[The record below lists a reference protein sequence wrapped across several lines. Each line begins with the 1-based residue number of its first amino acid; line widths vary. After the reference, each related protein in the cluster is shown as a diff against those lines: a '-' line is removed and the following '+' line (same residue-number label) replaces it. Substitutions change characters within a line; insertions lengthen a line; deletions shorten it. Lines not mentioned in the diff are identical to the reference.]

1 MPNYDLYTEL
11 GLDKDMPPTEIGALL
26 DGRING
32 LVGQGYPSNSPE
44 VDQLA
49 TARAILSDPAKRN
62 TYEAA
67 LAGPDGVIDVSWLHQ
82 LADSPAASGA
92 SSLSSPSSE
101 SAESAESSPV
111 PSYDAASTSVINAA
125 GDAESSSSSS
135 SSSADGAGSSQS
147 PYGQYSG
154 YGQQDQQ
161 GAQNQSP
168 YGQSQFSQSGQ
179 QGQYGQYGQ
188 QQQFNSGNFG
198 GPVQQTPAKAQ
209 FNTAQLSVAG
219 RDRSQSKV
227 YLACLGIMV
236 IGMIYPLILM
246 FTADDGD
253 LSIFKGILFAIAHTA
268 AWVGIAEMVWGVRR
282 IVAPEE
288 EKDAVDA
295 SSSDDSTK

>member
-1 MPNYDLYTEL
+1 MPNYDLYAEL
-11 GLDKDMPPTEIGALL
+11 GLNKDMPPTEIGALL

-82 LADSPAASGA
+82 LADSPAAS
-92 SSLSSPSSE
+92 SESSE
-101 SAESAESSPV
+101 SSESSPV

-125 GDAESSSSSS
+125 GDPGSSSSSS
-135 SSSADGAGSSQS
+135 SSLEEEAGSSQS

-154 YGQQDQQ
+154 YGQ
-161 GAQNQSP
+161 
-168 YGQSQFSQSGQ
+168 SQFAQSGQ

-188 QQQFNSGNFG
+188 YGQQQFNSGNFG

-268 AWVGIAEMVWGVRR
+268 AWVGIAEIVWGVRR

-288 EKDAVDA
+288 EKDAEDA
-295 SSSDDSTK
+295 SSSDDATK

>member
-11 GLDKDMPPTEIGALL
+11 GLNKDMPPTEIGALL

-82 LADSPAASGA
+82 LADSPAAS
-92 SSLSSPSSE
+92 SE
-101 SAESAESSPV
+101 SSSESSPV

-125 GDAESSSSSS
+125 GDAGSSSSSS
-135 SSSADGAGSSQS
+135 SSEDEVGSSQS

-154 YGQQDQQ
+154 YGQ
-161 GAQNQSP
+161 
-168 YGQSQFSQSGQ
+168 SQFAQSGQ

-188 QQQFNSGNFG
+188 YGQQQFNSGNFG

-268 AWVGIAEMVWGVRR
+268 AWVGIAEIVWGVRR

-288 EKDAVDA
+288 EKDAEDA
-295 SSSDDSTK
+295 SSSDDATK

>member
-11 GLDKDMPPTEIGALL
+11 GLNQDMPPTEIGALL

-82 LADSPAASGA
+82 LADSPAAS
-92 SSLSSPSSE
+92 SESSE
-101 SAESAESSPV
+101 SSESSPV

-125 GDAESSSSSS
+125 GDPGSSSSSS
-135 SSSADGAGSSQS
+135 SSSEEEAGSSQS

-154 YGQQDQQ
+154 YGQ
-161 GAQNQSP
+161 
-168 YGQSQFSQSGQ
+168 SQFAQSGQ
-179 QGQYGQYGQ
+179 QGQYGQYG

-268 AWVGIAEMVWGVRR
+268 AWVGIAEIVWGVRR

-288 EKDAVDA
+288 EKDAEDA
-295 SSSDDSTK
+295 SSSDDATK

>member
-11 GLDKDMPPTEIGALL
+11 GLNKDMPPTEIGALL

-82 LADSPAASGA
+82 LADSPAAS
-92 SSLSSPSSE
+92 SESSE
-101 SAESAESSPV
+101 SSESSPV

-125 GDAESSSSSS
+125 GDPGSSSSSS
-135 SSSADGAGSSQS
+135 SSSEEEAGSSQS

-154 YGQQDQQ
+154 YGQ
-161 GAQNQSP
+161 
-168 YGQSQFSQSGQ
+168 SQFAQSGQ

-188 QQQFNSGNFG
+188 DGQQQFNSGNFG

-268 AWVGIAEMVWGVRR
+268 AWVGIAEIVWGVRR

-288 EKDAVDA
+288 EKDAEDA
-295 SSSDDSTK
+295 SSSDDATK

>member
-11 GLDKDMPPTEIGALL
+11 GLDKDMPPTEIGTLL

-49 TARAILSDPAKRN
+49 TARAILSDPGKRN

-92 SSLSSPSSE
+92 TSLSSASQESSP
-101 SAESAESSPV
+101 ESSPV

-125 GDAESSSSSS
+125 GDAGSSSSPE
-135 SSSADGAGSSQS
+135 AEAGSSQS

-154 YGQQDQQ
+154 YGQ
-161 GAQNQSP
+161 
-168 YGQSQFSQSGQ
+168 SQFAQSGQ
-179 QGQYGQYGQ
+179 QSQYGQYGQ
-188 QQQFNSGNFG
+188 QQFSAGNFG
-198 GPVQQTPAKAQ
+198 APVQPAPAKAQ

-219 RDRSQSKV
+219 RDRSQSKI

-268 AWVGIAEMVWGVRR
+268 AWVGIAEIVWGVRR

-288 EKDAVDA
+288 EKDAEVA
-295 SSSDDSTK
+295 SSSDDSAT

>member
-11 GLDKDMPPTEIGALL
+11 GLDKDMPPAEIGTLL

-32 LVGQGYPSNSPE
+32 LVGQGYPTNSPE

-49 TARAILSDPAKRN
+49 TARAILSDPSKRN

-82 LADSPAASGA
+82 LADSPAASSVPSA
-92 SSLSSPSSE
+92 SSVSSSSGS
-101 SAESAESSPV
+101 SAV
-111 PSYDAASTSVINAA
+111 PSYDAASTGVINAS
-125 GDAESSSSSS
+125 GD
-135 SSSADGAGSSQS
+135 AGSSSFPEDAAPAHAAGSAQS

-154 YGQQDQQ
+154 YSEQ
-161 GAQNQSP
+161 GQSP
-168 YGQSQFSQSGQ
+168 YGQSQFAQSGQ
-179 QGQYGQYGQ
+179 QGQYGQ
-188 QQQFNSGNFG
+188 QQFSSGNFG
-198 GPVQQTPAKAQ
+198 APVQPAPAKAQ

-268 AWVGIAEMVWGVRR
+268 AWVGIAEIIWGVRR

-288 EKDAVDA
+288 EKEDDDVV
-295 SSSDDSTK
+295 SSSSADSDR

>member
-1 MPNYDLYTEL
+1 
-11 GLDKDMPPTEIGALL
+11 
-26 DGRING
+26 
-32 LVGQGYPSNSPE
+32 
-44 VDQLA
+44 
-49 TARAILSDPAKRN
+49 
-62 TYEAA
+62 
-67 LAGPDGVIDVSWLHQ
+67 
-82 LADSPAASGA
+82 
-92 SSLSSPSSE
+92 SSE
-101 SAESAESSPV
+101 SSESSPV

-125 GDAESSSSSS
+125 GDPGSSSSSS
-135 SSSADGAGSSQS
+135 SSSEEEAGSSQS

-154 YGQQDQQ
+154 YGQ
-161 GAQNQSP
+161 
-168 YGQSQFSQSGQ
+168 SQFAQSGQ
-179 QGQYGQYGQ
+179 QGQYGQYG

-268 AWVGIAEMVWGVRR
+268 AWVGIAEIVWGVRR

-288 EKDAVDA
+288 EKDAEDA
-295 SSSDDSTK
+295 SSSDDATK

>member
-1 MPNYDLYTEL
+1 
-11 GLDKDMPPTEIGALL
+11 
-26 DGRING
+26 
-32 LVGQGYPSNSPE
+32 
-44 VDQLA
+44 
-49 TARAILSDPAKRN
+49 
-62 TYEAA
+62 
-67 LAGPDGVIDVSWLHQ
+67 
-82 LADSPAASGA
+82 
-92 SSLSSPSSE
+92 SSE
-101 SAESAESSPV
+101 SSESSPV

-125 GDAESSSSSS
+125 GDPGSSSSSS
-135 SSSADGAGSSQS
+135 SSSEEEAGSSQS

-154 YGQQDQQ
+154 YGQ
-161 GAQNQSP
+161 
-168 YGQSQFSQSGQ
+168 SQFAQSGQ

-188 QQQFNSGNFG
+188 DGQQQFNSGNFG

-268 AWVGIAEMVWGVRR
+268 AWVGIAEIVWGVRR

-288 EKDAVDA
+288 EKDAEDA
-295 SSSDDSTK
+295 SSSDDATK

>member
-1 MPNYDLYTEL
+1 MSNYDLYTEL
-11 GLDKDMPPTEIGALL
+11 GLNKDMPPTEIGALL

-82 LADSPAASGA
+82 LADSPAAS
-92 SSLSSPSSE
+92 SESSE
-101 SAESAESSPV
+101 SSESSPV

-125 GDAESSSSSS
+125 GGPGSSSSSS
-135 SSSADGAGSSQS
+135 SSSEEEAGSSQS

-154 YGQQDQQ
+154 YGQ
-161 GAQNQSP
+161 
-168 YGQSQFSQSGQ
+168 SQFAQSGQ
-179 QGQYGQYGQ
+179 QGQYGQYG

-268 AWVGIAEMVWGVRR
+268 AWVGIAEIVWGVRR

-288 EKDAVDA
+288 EKDAEDA
-295 SSSDDSTK
+295 SSSDDATK

>member
-11 GLDKDMPPTEIGALL
+11 GLNKDMPPTEIGALL

-82 LADSPAASGA
+82 LADSPAAS
-92 SSLSSPSSE
+92 SESSE
-101 SAESAESSPV
+101 SSESSPV

-125 GDAESSSSSS
+125 GDPGSSSSSS
-135 SSSADGAGSSQS
+135 SSSEEEAGSSQS

-154 YGQQDQQ
+154 YGQSQFAQSGQQ
-161 GAQNQSP
+161 GQ
-168 YGQSQFSQSGQ
+168 YGQFAQSGQ
-179 QGQYGQYGQ
+179 QGQYGQYG

-268 AWVGIAEMVWGVRR
+268 AWVGIAEIVWGVRR

-288 EKDAVDA
+288 EKDAEDA
-295 SSSDDSTK
+295 SSSDDATK

>member
-1 MPNYDLYTEL
+1 MTRAMPNYDLYTEL
-11 GLDKDMPPTEIGALL
+11 GLNKDMPPTEIGALL

-82 LADSPAASGA
+82 LADSPAAS
-92 SSLSSPSSE
+92 SESSE
-101 SAESAESSPV
+101 SSESSPV

-125 GDAESSSSSS
+125 GDPGSSSSSS
-135 SSSADGAGSSQS
+135 SSSEEEAGSSQS

-154 YGQQDQQ
+154 YGQ
-161 GAQNQSP
+161 
-168 YGQSQFSQSGQ
+168 SQFAQSGQ

-188 QQQFNSGNFG
+188 DGQQQFNSGNFG

-268 AWVGIAEMVWGVRR
+268 AWVGIAEIVWGVRR

-288 EKDAVDA
+288 EKDAEDA
-295 SSSDDSTK
+295 SSSDDATK

>member
-11 GLDKDMPPTEIGALL
+11 GLNKDMPPTEIGALL

-82 LADSPAASGA
+82 LADSPAAS
-92 SSLSSPSSE
+92 SESSE
-101 SAESAESSPV
+101 SSESSPV

-125 GDAESSSSSS
+125 GDPGSSSPSSSSSEEE
-135 SSSADGAGSSQS
+135 AGSSQS

-154 YGQQDQQ
+154 YGQ
-161 GAQNQSP
+161 
-168 YGQSQFSQSGQ
+168 SQFAQSGQ
-179 QGQYGQYGQ
+179 QGQYGQYG

-268 AWVGIAEMVWGVRR
+268 AWVGIAEIVWGVRR

-288 EKDAVDA
+288 EKDAEDA
-295 SSSDDSTK
+295 SSSDDATK

>member
-11 GLDKDMPPTEIGALL
+11 GLNKDMPPTEIGALL

-67 LAGPDGVIDVSWLHQ
+67 LAGPDGIIDVSWLHQ
-82 LADSPAASGA
+82 LADSPAAS
-92 SSLSSPSSE
+92 SESSE
-101 SAESAESSPV
+101 SSESSPV

-125 GDAESSSSSS
+125 GDPGSSSSSS
-135 SSSADGAGSSQS
+135 SSSEEEAGSSQS

-154 YGQQDQQ
+154 YGQ
-161 GAQNQSP
+161 
-168 YGQSQFSQSGQ
+168 SQFAQSGQ

-188 QQQFNSGNFG
+188 YGQQQFNSGNFG

-268 AWVGIAEMVWGVRR
+268 AWVGIAEIVWGVRR

-288 EKDAVDA
+288 EKDAEDA
-295 SSSDDSTK
+295 SSSDDATK

>member
-1 MPNYDLYTEL
+1 MTRAMPNYDLYTEL
-11 GLDKDMPPTEIGALL
+11 GLNKDMPPTEIGALL

-82 LADSPAASGA
+82 LADSPAAS
-92 SSLSSPSSE
+92 SESSE
-101 SAESAESSPV
+101 SSESSPV

-125 GDAESSSSSS
+125 GDPGSSSSSS
-135 SSSADGAGSSQS
+135 SSSEEEAGSSQS

-154 YGQQDQQ
+154 YGQ
-161 GAQNQSP
+161 
-168 YGQSQFSQSGQ
+168 SQFAQSGQ

-188 QQQFNSGNFG
+188 YGQQQFNSGTFG

-268 AWVGIAEMVWGVRR
+268 AWVGIAEIVWGVRR

-288 EKDAVDA
+288 EKDAEDA
-295 SSSDDSTK
+295 SSSDDATK

>member
-11 GLDKDMPPTEIGALL
+11 GLNKDMPPTEIGALL

-82 LADSPAASGA
+82 LADSPAAS
-92 SSLSSPSSE
+92 SESSE
-101 SAESAESSPV
+101 SSESSPV

-125 GDAESSSSSS
+125 GDPGSSSSSS
-135 SSSADGAGSSQS
+135 SSSEEEVGSSQS

-154 YGQQDQQ
+154 YGQ
-161 GAQNQSP
+161 
-168 YGQSQFSQSGQ
+168 SQFAQSGQ
-179 QGQYGQYGQ
+179 QGQYGQAGQYG

-268 AWVGIAEMVWGVRR
+268 AWVGIAEIVWGVRR

-288 EKDAVDA
+288 EKDAEDA
-295 SSSDDSTK
+295 SSSDDATK

>member
-11 GLDKDMPPTEIGALL
+11 GLNKDMPPTEIGALL

-82 LADSPAASGA
+82 LADSPAAS
-92 SSLSSPSSE
+92 SESSE
-101 SAESAESSPV
+101 SSESSPV

-125 GDAESSSSSS
+125 GDPGSSSSSS
-135 SSSADGAGSSQS
+135 SSSEEEAGSSQS

-154 YGQQDQQ
+154 YGQ
-161 GAQNQSP
+161 
-168 YGQSQFSQSGQ
+168 SQFAQSGQ

-188 QQQFNSGNFG
+188 YGQQQFNSGNFG

-268 AWVGIAEMVWGVRR
+268 AWVGIAEIVWGVRR

-288 EKDAVDA
+288 EKDAEDA
-295 SSSDDSTK
+295 SSSDDATK

>member
-11 GLDKDMPPTEIGALL
+11 GLNKDMPPTEIGALL

-82 LADSPAASGA
+82 LADSPAAS
-92 SSLSSPSSE
+92 SESSE
-101 SAESAESSPV
+101 SSESSPV

-125 GDAESSSSSS
+125 GDPGSSSSSS
-135 SSSADGAGSSQS
+135 SSSEEEAGSSQS

-154 YGQQDQQ
+154 YGQ
-161 GAQNQSP
+161 
-168 YGQSQFSQSGQ
+168 SQFAQSGQ

-188 QQQFNSGNFG
+188 YGQQQFNSGTFG

-268 AWVGIAEMVWGVRR
+268 AWVGIAEIVWGVRR

-288 EKDAVDA
+288 EKDAEDA
-295 SSSDDSTK
+295 SSSDDATK

>member
-1 MPNYDLYTEL
+1 MPNYDLYAEL
-11 GLDKDMPPTEIGALL
+11 GLNKDMPPTEIGALL

-82 LADSPAASGA
+82 LADSPAAS
-92 SSLSSPSSE
+92 SESSE
-101 SAESAESSPV
+101 SSESSPV

-125 GDAESSSSSS
+125 GDPGSSSSSS
-135 SSSADGAGSSQS
+135 SSSEEEAGSSQS

-154 YGQQDQQ
+154 YGQ
-161 GAQNQSP
+161 
-168 YGQSQFSQSGQ
+168 SQFAQSGQ
-179 QGQYGQYGQ
+179 QGQYGQYG

-268 AWVGIAEMVWGVRR
+268 AWVGIAEIVWGVRR

-288 EKDAVDA
+288 EKDAEDA
-295 SSSDDSTK
+295 SSSDDATK

>member
-11 GLDKDMPPTEIGALL
+11 GLNKDMPPTEIGALL

-82 LADSPAASGA
+82 LADSAAA
-92 SSLSSPSSE
+92 SSE
-101 SAESAESSPV
+101 SSSESSPV

-125 GDAESSSSSS
+125 GDPGSSSSSS
-135 SSSADGAGSSQS
+135 SSSEEEVGSSQS

-154 YGQQDQQ
+154 YGQ
-161 GAQNQSP
+161 
-168 YGQSQFSQSGQ
+168 SQFAQSGQ
-179 QGQYGQYGQ
+179 QGQYGQYG

-268 AWVGIAEMVWGVRR
+268 AWVGIAEIVWGVRR

-288 EKDAVDA
+288 EKDAEDA
-295 SSSDDSTK
+295 SSSDDATK

>member
-11 GLDKDMPPTEIGALL
+11 GLNKDMPPTEIGALL

-82 LADSPAASGA
+82 LADSPAAS
-92 SSLSSPSSE
+92 SE
-101 SAESAESSPV
+101 SSESSPV

-125 GDAESSSSSS
+125 GDPGSSSSSS
-135 SSSADGAGSSQS
+135 SSSEEEAGSSQS

-154 YGQQDQQ
+154 YGQ
-161 GAQNQSP
+161 
-168 YGQSQFSQSGQ
+168 SQFAQSGQ

-188 QQQFNSGNFG
+188 YGQQQFNSGNFG

-268 AWVGIAEMVWGVRR
+268 AWVGIAEIVWGVRR

-288 EKDAVDA
+288 EKDAEDA
-295 SSSDDSTK
+295 SSSDDATK

>member
-1 MPNYDLYTEL
+1 MTRAMPNYDLYTEL
-11 GLDKDMPPTEIGALL
+11 GLNKDMPPTEIGALL

-82 LADSPAASGA
+82 LADSPAAS
-92 SSLSSPSSE
+92 SESSE
-101 SAESAESSPV
+101 SSESSPV

-125 GDAESSSSSS
+125 GDPGSSSSSS
-135 SSSADGAGSSQS
+135 SSSEEEAGSSQS

-154 YGQQDQQ
+154 YGQ
-161 GAQNQSP
+161 
-168 YGQSQFSQSGQ
+168 SQFAQSGQ
-179 QGQYGQYGQ
+179 QGQYGQYG

-268 AWVGIAEMVWGVRR
+268 AWVGIAEIVWGVRR

-288 EKDAVDA
+288 EKDAEDA
-295 SSSDDSTK
+295 SSSDDATK

>member
-11 GLDKDMPPTEIGALL
+11 GLNKDMPPTEIGALL

-82 LADSPAASGA
+82 LADSPAAS
-92 SSLSSPSSE
+92 SESSE
-101 SAESAESSPV
+101 SSESSPV

-125 GDAESSSSSS
+125 GDAGSSSSSS
-135 SSSADGAGSSQS
+135 SSEDEVGSWQS

-154 YGQQDQQ
+154 YGQ
-161 GAQNQSP
+161 
-168 YGQSQFSQSGQ
+168 SQFAQSGQ
-179 QGQYGQYGQ
+179 QGQYGQAGQYG

-268 AWVGIAEMVWGVRR
+268 AWVGIAEIVWGVRR

-288 EKDAVDA
+288 EKDAEDA
-295 SSSDDSTK
+295 SSSDDATK

>member
-82 LADSPAASGA
+82 LADSPAASSA
-92 SSLSSPSSE
+92 SSASSG
-101 SAESAESSPV
+101 SAEFSSV
-111 PSYDAASTSVINAA
+111 PSYDAASTSVINAS
-125 GDAESSSSSS
+125 GDAGSSSSSS
-135 SSSADGAGSSQS
+135 SEDAAPSHAAGSSQS

-154 YGQQDQQ
+154 YGQQSQNSQQ
-161 GAQNQSP
+161 GQSP
-168 YGQSQFSQSGQ
+168 YGQ
-179 QGQYGQYGQ
+179 YG

-198 GPVQQTPAKAQ
+198 APVQPAPANTQ
-209 FNTAQLSVAG
+209 LNTAQLSVAG

-227 YLACLGIMV
+227 YLACLAIMV

-268 AWVGIAEMVWGVRR
+268 AWVGIAEIIWGVRR

-288 EKDAVDA
+288 EKDADA
-295 SSSDDSTK
+295 GTSSSTDSGR

>member
-11 GLDKDMPPTEIGALL
+11 GLNKDMPPTEIGALL

-82 LADSPAASGA
+82 LADSPAAS
-92 SSLSSPSSE
+92 PESSE
-101 SAESAESSPV
+101 SSESSPV

-125 GDAESSSSSS
+125 GDPGSSSSSS
-135 SSSADGAGSSQS
+135 SSSEEEAGSSQS

-154 YGQQDQQ
+154 YGQ
-161 GAQNQSP
+161 
-168 YGQSQFSQSGQ
+168 SQFAQSGQ

-188 QQQFNSGNFG
+188 YGQQQFNSGNFG

-268 AWVGIAEMVWGVRR
+268 AWVGIAEIVWGVRR

-288 EKDAVDA
+288 EKDAEDA
-295 SSSDDSTK
+295 SSSDDATK

>member
-11 GLDKDMPPTEIGALL
+11 GLNKDMPPTEIGALL

-82 LADSPAASGA
+82 LADSPAAS
-92 SSLSSPSSE
+92 SESSE
-101 SAESAESSPV
+101 SSESSPV

-125 GDAESSSSSS
+125 GDPGSSSSSS
-135 SSSADGAGSSQS
+135 SSSEEEAGSSQS

-154 YGQQDQQ
+154 YGQ
-161 GAQNQSP
+161 
-168 YGQSQFSQSGQ
+168 SQFAQSGQ
-179 QGQYGQYGQ
+179 QGQYGQYG

-268 AWVGIAEMVWGVRR
+268 AWVGIAEIVWGVRR

-288 EKDAVDA
+288 EKDAEDA
-295 SSSDDSTK
+295 SSSDDATK

>member
-82 LADSPAASGA
+82 LADSPAASEA
-92 SSLSSPSSE
+92 SSLSSPSS
-101 SAESAESSPV
+101 ESAESSPV

-154 YGQQDQQ
+154 YGQQDSRARRTSRPT
-161 GAQNQSP
+161 GSRSSP
-168 YGQSQFSQSGQ
+168 S
-179 QGQYGQYGQ
+179 
-188 QQQFNSGNFG
+188 
-198 GPVQQTPAKAQ
+198 PVSRDS
-209 FNTAQLSVAG
+209 TAS
-219 RDRSQSKV
+219 
-227 YLACLGIMV
+227 
-236 IGMIYPLILM
+236 
-246 FTADDGD
+246 T
-253 LSIFKGILFAIAHTA
+253 
-268 AWVGIAEMVWGVRR
+268 
-282 IVAPEE
+282 
-288 EKDAVDA
+288 A
-295 SSSDDSTK
+295 SSSSSTPGTSVARYSRPRPRHSSTPHSCPSQVGTGRSRRSISPAWASWSSA

>member
-11 GLDKDMPPTEIGALL
+11 GLNKDMPPTEIGALL

-82 LADSPAASGA
+82 LADSPAAS
-92 SSLSSPSSE
+92 SESSE
-101 SAESAESSPV
+101 SSESSPV

-125 GDAESSSSSS
+125 GDPGSSSSSS
-135 SSSADGAGSSQS
+135 SSSEEEAGSSQS

-154 YGQQDQQ
+154 YGQ
-161 GAQNQSP
+161 
-168 YGQSQFSQSGQ
+168 SQFAQSGQ

-188 QQQFNSGNFG
+188 QQFNSGTFG

-268 AWVGIAEMVWGVRR
+268 AWVGIAEIVWGVRR

-288 EKDAVDA
+288 EKDAEDA
-295 SSSDDSTK
+295 SSSDDATK

>member
-11 GLDKDMPPTEIGALL
+11 GLDKDMPPAEIGTLL

-32 LVGQGYPSNSPE
+32 LVGQGYPTNSPE

-49 TARAILSDPAKRN
+49 TARAILSDPSKRN

-82 LADSPAASGA
+82 LADSPAAS
-92 SSLSSPSSE
+92 SVPSVSSE
-101 SAESAESSPV
+101 SSSSGSSAV
-111 PSYDAASTSVINAA
+111 PSYDAASTGVINAS
-125 GDAESSSSSS
+125 GD
-135 SSSADGAGSSQS
+135 AGSSSFPEDAAPAHAAGSAQS

-154 YGQQDQQ
+154 YSEQ
-161 GAQNQSP
+161 GQSP
-168 YGQSQFSQSGQ
+168 YGQSQSGQ
-179 QGQYGQYGQ
+179 QGQYGQ
-188 QQQFNSGNFG
+188 QQFSSGNFG
-198 GPVQQTPAKAQ
+198 APVQPAPAKAQ

-268 AWVGIAEMVWGVRR
+268 AWVGIAEIIWGVRR

-288 EKDAVDA
+288 EKEDDDVV
-295 SSSDDSTK
+295 SSSSSADSGR